1 MSKHCDSTQDN
12 TVQYDY
18 GVKKF
23 KLKIR
28 ISPRKQF
35 FSKTTVSC
43 RGVRFTKKTVKKYLD
58 SAILKGQ

>member
-12 TVQYDY
+12 TVQYDF

-35 FSKTTVSC
+35 FSKTTVSY
-43 RGVRFTKKTVKKYLD
+43 RGTIHEKKMSKNFLTLPF
-58 SAILKGQ
+58 

>member
-43 RGVRFTKKTVKKYLD
+43 RGTIHEKKMSNNFLTLPF
-58 SAILKGQ
+58 